1 MPAPATRS
9 AGPIAV
15 APPPSGGWGPWL
27 RGVYDRLLA
36 HFGYQHWWPAETAFE
51 VIVGAYL
58 TQNIAWSNVDRA
70 IRALR
75 GAGLLEPAALHA
87 APPEVVEALIRPTGY
102 FRQKTRRLKAFLDH
116 LFTRYGGDLQ
126 ALLGRPADELRAEL
140 LALQGVGPETA
151 DSILC
156 YAAGRAVMVVDAYT
170 RRTFHRLGAF
180 TGPDTPYD
188 AMQAFFHAHLP
199 RDRVLLGDFHAQIV
213 ALGKAVCVSQRP
225 RCEACPLADVCA
237 SARERQAAA
246 GGGTRWDL

>member
-1 MPAPATRS
+1 M
-9 AGPIAV
+9 

-36 HFGYQHWWPAETAFE
+36 HFGYQQWWPAETAFE

-75 GAGLLEPAALHA
+75 GAGLLEPAALHS
-87 APPEVVEALIRPTGY
+87 APPELVETLIRPAGY

-116 LFTRYGGDLQ
+116 LFTCYGGDLQ
-126 ALLGRPADELRAEL
+126 ALLRRPADELRGEL
-140 LALQGVGPETA
+140 LTLPGVGPETA

-156 YAAGRAVMVVDAYT
+156 YAAGRPVMVVDAYT

-199 RDRVLLGDFHAQIV
+199 RDGVLLGDFHAQIV
-213 ALGKAVCVSQRP
+213 ALGKEICVSRQP
-225 RCEACPLADVCA
+225 RCDACPLADVCA
-237 SARERQAAA
+237 YPRERRAAA
-246 GGGTRWDL
+246 GGELVGTADRDHVQAR